1 MRFAAALVAVAGLL
15 GSLGHGALP
24 SPRSP
29 LPPGWFRI
37 DLGPDGGAVYQGIVR
52 NPALP
57 ASNHQSLV
65 YLPPHVV
72 AGRRYP
78 LLVLLHGMPGSPYSI
93 SQGLQWA
100 TFADR
105 AIESGAAPPFVALVP
120 AVGLPVRFD
129 GEWAGEPERFVV
141 GTALPWAKRMLPVSH
156 GPAAI
161 AGLSA
166 GGFGAVDIG
175 LRHPGLFDTLES
187 WSGYFHPLYDG
198 AFRHATAAFLA
209 AHDPRRLVR
218 AEAPL
223 LRRLGTRF
231 FLSSGTVHDKAGAK
245 AARAFAAEL
254 GRLGLPVRLWLEP
267 GGHDGA
273 LWRAQLPAAIAAA
286 FPAAAAA

>member
-1 MRFAAALVAVAGLL
+1 MRFAAALAAVAGLL
-15 GSLGHGALP
+15 GTPGHGALP

-37 DLGPDGGAVYQGIVR
+37 DLGPDGGAVYQGIIR

-57 ASNHQSLV
+57 AASRPSLV

-72 AGRRYP
+72 AGGRYP
-78 LLVLLHGMPGSPYSI
+78 LLVVLHGMPGSPHSI
-93 SQGLQWA
+93 SQGLRFA

-105 AIESGAAPPFVALVP
+105 AIESGSAPPFAALVP

-129 GEWAGEPERFVV
+129 GEWAGAPERFVV
-141 GTALPWAKRMLPVSH
+141 GTALPWAERTLPVSH

-175 LRHPGLFDTLES
+175 LRHPRLFDSLES
-187 WSGYFHPLYDG
+187 WSGYFHPLDDG
-198 AFRHATAAFLA
+198 VFRHATAAYLTV
-209 AHDPRRLVR
+209 HDPRSLIRV
-218 AEAPL
+218 EAPL

-231 FLSSGTVHDKAGAK
+231 FLSSGTVHDRAGAG
-245 AARAFAAEL
+245 AVRAFAAEL
-254 GRLGLPVRLWLEP
+254 RRLRMPVRVWLEP

-273 LWRAQLPAAIAAA
+273 LWRAQLPAALASA
-286 FPAAAAA
+286 FPDGS